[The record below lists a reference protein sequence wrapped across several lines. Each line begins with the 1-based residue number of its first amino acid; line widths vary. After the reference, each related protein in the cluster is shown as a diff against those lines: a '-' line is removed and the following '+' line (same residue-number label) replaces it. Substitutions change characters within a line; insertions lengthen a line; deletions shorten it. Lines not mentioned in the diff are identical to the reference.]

1 MDGHEIGLALN
12 KRILSTVK
20 TLIRLLGPEISINN
34 VFASASLPQTAK
46 KDDGVYAVYEGKQSN
61 KAVWIGHPRPLLFI
75 FCLFKQTLQS

>member
-1 MDGHEIGLALN
+1 MPFSPMDGHEIGLALN

-34 VFASASLPQTAK
+34 VFASASLPQKKFYNIK

-61 KAVWIGHPRPLLFI
+61 KAVWIGHPRPL
-75 FCLFKQTLQS
+75 

>member
-1 MDGHEIGLALN
+1 MPFSPMGGHEIGLALN

-61 KAVWIGHPRPLLFI
+61 KAVWIGHPRPL
-75 FCLFKQTLQS
+75 